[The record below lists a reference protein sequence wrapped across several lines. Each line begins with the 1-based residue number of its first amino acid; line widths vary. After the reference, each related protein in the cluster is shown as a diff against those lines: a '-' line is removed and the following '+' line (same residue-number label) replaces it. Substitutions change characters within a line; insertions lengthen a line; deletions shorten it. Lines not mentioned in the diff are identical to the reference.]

1 MNTNKIF
8 IKDYTIIAK
17 HGYYKEEHY
26 KPQRFVVSVICN
38 IKENQSGN
46 SDDLKETFNY
56 ENIRNIIDEVIKGE
70 HNKLLESL
78 TEKIASKILNHKN
91 VMLVEVEITKPDIWG
106 DCMPGVN
113 IVRENSF

>member
-26 KPQRFVVSVICN
+26 KPQRFVVSVICDVL
-38 IKENQSGN
+38 ENKSGN

-56 ENIRNIIDEVIKGE
+56 ENIRNVIGEVIRGA

-78 TEKIASKILNHKN
+78 SEKIASKILNYKN
-91 VMLVEVEITKPDIWG
+91 VARV
-106 DCMPGVN
+106 
-113 IVRENSF
+113 